1 MQGIFT
7 TSEPYL
13 LSTRALI
20 FFLLLFFSP
29 LLSLLSFLSFSSFFS
44 FSLLLPLLL
53 VSRRTHDF
61 FFYALL
67 IFATAQQ
74 RRRRAGTAVAV
85 GKEILSTR
93 TLLEDSLVANLSV
106 HCVRLI
112 DCLSQNNVAT
122 LYVYLLRNFIKIAYD
137 MKNIVRLVNEQ
148 GML

>member
-7 TSEPYL
+7 TSEPTY
-13 LSTRALI
+13 SPRAL
-20 FFLLLFFSP
+20 LYSSYSSSSPRFSRAI
-29 LLSLLSFLSFSSFFS
+29 FLSFSSFFS

-93 TLLEDSLVANLSV
+93 TLLEDSLVANLSA

-112 DCLSQNNVAT
+112 DCLSQTQRCHFIRIFVG
-122 LYVYLLRNFIKIAYD
+122 RNFIKIAT
-137 MKNIVRLVNEQ
+137 I
-148 GML
+148 